1 MIRFRRVAA
10 PTIVVLA
17 TGFLAVSSSQATTTS
32 AAADCRTV
40 VAGAPWK
47 IALGKSGSNYTL
59 VARGMSCA
67 SARPWAIKF
76 THQAGTGIGQVL
88 KGPSG
93 FRCHSFSTPAS
104 GDHLVYSGVCM
115 RGPHNHPFFEWGP
128 KP

>member
-1 MIRFRRVAA
+1 MPEGTSSSCAAEGGALRLREQGSDRMIRLRRVAA

-17 TGFLAVSSSQATTTS
+17 TGFLAVSSSQATTTR

-93 FRCHSFSTPAS
+93 FRCHSFST
-104 GDHLVYSGVCM
+104 
-115 RGPHNHPFFEWGP
+115 
-128 KP
+128 

>member
-1 MIRFRRVAA
+1 MIRFRRVAV

-17 TGFLAVSSSQATTTS
+17 TGFLAVSSSQATTTR

-47 IALGKSGSNYTL
+47 IALSKSGSNYTL

-67 SARPWAIKF
+67 SARQWAIKF
-76 THQAGTGIGQVL
+76 THQAGTGLGQVL

-104 GDHLVYSGVCM
+104 GDHLVYAGVCM
-115 RGPHNHPFFEWGP
+115 RGPHNHPSFEWGP